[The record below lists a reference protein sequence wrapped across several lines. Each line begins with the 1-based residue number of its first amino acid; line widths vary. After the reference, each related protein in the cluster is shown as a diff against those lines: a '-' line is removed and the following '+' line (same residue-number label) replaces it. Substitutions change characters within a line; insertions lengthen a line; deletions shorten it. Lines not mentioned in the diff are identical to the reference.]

1 MNYEILR
8 KKMATYIFAVL
19 AVVAGCCSFSCL
31 LFACI
36 MVIGVLA
43 GEWALLHM
51 LAMFMITCCFAVIC
65 ALFLA
70 LYEAAGGKV
79 PGAK

>member
-43 GEWALLHM
+43 GEWALLHL
-51 LAMFMITCCFAVIC
+51 LAMFVITCCAVIC